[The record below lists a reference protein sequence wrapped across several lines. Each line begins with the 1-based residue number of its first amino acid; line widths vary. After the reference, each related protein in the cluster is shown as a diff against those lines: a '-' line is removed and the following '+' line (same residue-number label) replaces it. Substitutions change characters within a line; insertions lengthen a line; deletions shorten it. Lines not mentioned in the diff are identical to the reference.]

1 MYTSSDAFCL
11 VIFQGKTNTQMS
23 LSRKRLPDSGPARLN
38 CSLRVAIFVLRARC
52 HVTLF
57 IEGAVTAKH
66 LFKVIKSVF
75 FLSLKTQL
83 SLGNNA
89 ASRMKR
95 NNPTEQS

>member
-66 LFKVIKSVF
+66 LFKVIKSVVF
-75 FLSLKTQL
+75 FIIK
-83 SLGNNA
+83 
-89 ASRMKR
+89 
-95 NNPTEQS
+95 NPIVTGK